1 MFAREGDFE
10 IEVLDL
16 SRLASE
22 YGRTIIPVRPASRP
36 GMTFTLALTAFATV
50 GGIIFGTLLAMMRLS
65 GFVPISVLAVGYVNL
80 MRSVPLLLVIFWFY
94 FLVPEHGRNRGR
106 AGRADPTLSGAS
118 DAIAAAN
125 CAGEVPIGTMSSS
138 SKALAHIGQRQDAHR
153 LAMEPGNDRL
163 RRAGRCQQR
172 EDRQLARGRPKLN
185 EVDASSFGPKIM
197 IRFLPAAVVA
207 ISFCPIPTPPSPSIA
222 GH

>member
-1 MFAREGDFE
+1 
-10 IEVLDL
+10 
-16 SRLASE
+16 
-22 YGRTIIPVRPASRP
+22 
-36 GMTFTLALTAFATV
+36 
-50 GGIIFGTLLAMMRLS
+50 
-65 GFVPISVLAVGYVNL
+65 
-80 MRSVPLLLVIFWFY
+80 
-94 FLVPEHGRNRGR
+94 
-106 AGRADPTLSGAS
+106 LSGAS

-153 LAMEPGNDRL
+153 LAMEPANDRL